1 MIKTR
6 IRIKTVFRLLLK
18 AQVISLKE
26 IPREFLFD
34 KLVIPGV
41 VACLL
46 ALYWRSVLARSRVI
60 MDTGF
65 ETSFVTVVVPGPG
78 LLRAAS
84 CGLCY
89 NPVSSDQ
96 SATGLRDGRF
106 SQCKSRTFSDRFI
119 RTRPHPCD
127 EKYLLTV
134 KDYDHYH

>member
-1 MIKTR
+1 M
-6 IRIKTVFRLLLK
+6 KTVFCLSLK

-41 VACLL
+41 VACL

-65 ETSFVTVVVPGPG
+65 ETSFVTVVVPGQAG

-106 SQCKSRTFSDRFI
+106 S
-119 RTRPHPCD
+119 
-127 EKYLLTV
+127 
-134 KDYDHYH
+134 